1 MNKQIIGRACT
12 NKINNLE
19 EMDKFLG
26 RFNTKKELEN
36 VNRPTTSTEIG
47 AVIMEGRQDGRQIDS
62 RGHLIPQKH

>member
-1 MNKQIIGRACT
+1 
-12 NKINNLE
+12 
-19 EMDKFLG
+19 MDKFLG